1 MLFIMFNTIIWV
13 LIDIYF
19 NVSFSFNLF
28 NFQLVILVLNLKI
41 SNAAFNRNK
50 SIYLNI

>member
-1 MLFIMFNTIIWV
+1 MFFIKFNKIIWG
-13 LIDIYF
+13 LIYIYF
-19 NVSFSFNLF
+19 NVSFSFKLF

-50 SIYLNI
+50 LIYLYI